1 MVLHLSY
8 HLDPV
13 QGPAGI
19 RFRDILPLLIP
30 EARFLIFGRFPHKIT
45 LSRQL
50 LAVSSQPSSLS
61 FQLFLAKPGITL
73 AP

>member
-1 MVLHLSY
+1 MQKKGLLLPEMVLHLKY

-30 EARFLIFGRFPHKIT
+30 EARFLILCPNCYAYY
-45 LSRQL
+45 RQL
-50 LAVSSQPSSLS
+50 SS
-61 FQLFLAKPGITL
+61 
-73 AP
+73 